1 MRKNWPDVLL
11 ACAAIVLL
19 SRAVL
24 SIRKSAGATNSKIS
38 APIKKPLS
46 NSTPALPVQKN
57 SIIGKILAV
66 ANRAEVKL
74 NSVLD
79 WIPAWVSATVAF
91 VALIFAAVV
100 AFVVRKLP
108 PTGPAAPMNLVFLSV
123 ILFFAAVGIVP
134 KTNARFWS
142 LFGAIVGIFMWIIAL
157 CNDGNC

>member
-1 MRKNWPDVLL
+1 MRKNWPEILL
-11 ACAAIVLL
+11 AGAAIVLL
-19 SRAVL
+19 SRALL
-24 SIRKSAGATNSKIS
+24 SKRNAQGATRSNILVPSKE
-38 APIKKPLS
+38 PLS

-57 SIIGKILAV
+57 SIVGKILAV
-66 ANRAEVKL
+66 ANRAETKL
-74 NSVLD
+74 DRVLNG
-79 WIPAWVSATVAF
+79 IPAWVSATVAF

-108 PTGPAAPMNLVFLSV
+108 PTGPTAPMNLVFLSV